1 MHLTFDKEL
10 TQLECWQ
17 TVVST
22 TDHKTF
28 TLHNLEWDGDY
39 DDGYRLP
46 LHFLA
51 HFTSRAYLIA
61 ADIDGQ
67 DVCEGGS
74 APTTTEKT
82 TTRTTPTPRPTT
94 STEKPYTTTT
104 AQESNCDDIVSV
116 VEDDGTQTSLDLAIT
131 PTEDLTSWSVV
142 LTFASDVDAV
152 SSPLADV
159 SGSGSQ
165 WTLSSKSWDGNL
177 PAGETFDLNFFVNHG
192 GNGYPGLISITLNGD
207 ELCGGSNPTQ
217 PTDKPETT
225 TAQAGNCDDIISVV
239 EDDGTQTSLDLA
251 ITPTEDLTSWSVV
264 LTFASDVDAVSS
276 PLADVSGSGSQ
287 WTLSSKSWDG
297 NLPAGETFDLNFFV
311 NHGGNGY
318 PGLLSITLNGDE
330 LCGGSN
336 PTPPTDQPSG
346 SCEDITDAINNGGN
360 SDLTLSI
367 TPATDITQW
376 VVIVQFN
383 IDVDSVSS
391 PLAAVTGSGKT
402 WELESK
408 SWDGTINAGDTF
420 ELSLNVM
427 HSTGA
432 PTVTK
437 ATLNGEDLC
446 QGELV
451 MIYTLTLNIKL

>member
-1 MHLTFDKEL
+1 M
-10 TQLECWQ
+10 
-17 TVVST
+17 VST

-28 TLHNLEWDGDY
+28 TLHNLDWDGDY

-51 HFTSRAYLIA
+51 HFTSRSYLIA

-82 TTRTTPTPRPTT
+82 TTRTTPTPKPTT
-94 STEKPYTTTT
+94 STEKPDTTTT
-104 AQESNCDDIVSV
+104 AQES
-116 VEDDGTQTSLDLAIT
+116 
-131 PTEDLTSWSVV
+131 
-142 LTFASDVDAV
+142 
-152 SSPLADV
+152 
-159 SGSGSQ
+159 
-165 WTLSSKSWDGNL
+165 
-177 PAGETFDLNFFVNHG
+177 
-192 GNGYPGLISITLNGD
+192 
-207 ELCGGSNPTQ
+207 
-217 PTDKPETT
+217 
-225 TAQAGNCDDIISVV
+225 NCDDIISVV

-264 LTFASDVDAVSS
+264 LTFASDVDDVSS

-287 WTLSSKSWDG
+287 WTLNSKSWDG

-318 PGLLSITLNGDE
+318 PGLMSITLNGDE
-330 LCGGSN
+330 QCGGSN

-346 SCEDITDAINNGGN
+346 NCEDITDAVNNGDN

-367 TPATDITQW
+367 TPSTDITQW
-376 VVIVQFN
+376 VVVVEFD

-420 ELSLNVM
+420 ELSLNVV

-432 PTVTK
+432 PTVAK
-437 ATLNGEDLC
+437 ATINGEDLC

-451 MIYTLTLNIKL
+451 